1 MITSDSFVPG
11 VECMLFSLKET
22 KTKVSVVLI
31 VTRQVSKR
39 NIEKL
44 SEKADRVVVVD
55 AIGNPHAEKSHVEG
69 WVNSGYTKL
78 QIWNLVD
85 YDKVVYID
93 ADTLVL
99 QNVDEL
105 FERPTPAAAP
115 DTFPPDKFNAGVMV
129 IRPSTDTFKD
139 MMSKINVLGSYD
151 TGDTG
156 FLNEY
161 FPKWFEMSAG
171 HRLPFGYNALR
182 TMYWL
187 TAPRTKGYWNAVK
200 PLKIIHYCSSPK
212 PWDSEGT
219 KKKGELELKWW
230 SFFVRSQMGGGVDLL
245 RGF

>member
-1 MITSDSFVPG
+1 MYYP
-11 VECMLFSLKET
+11 LFLVTHSLIHT
-22 KTKVSVVLI
+22 HTQAVIHTHTTLFNSHTHSQAMMHTH
-31 VTRQVSKR
+31 VTQ
-39 NIEKL
+39 
-44 SEKADRVVVVD
+44 
-55 AIGNPHAEKSHVEG
+55 AIANPHAKKSHVEG

-182 TMYWL
+182 TMHWL